1 MFSNGKRPPFHLAL
15 VFMILVTQNLNDLYD
30 ERTEYLIN
38 DGLSFTRFPDLKP
51 SDRGAG
57 FKTVCL
63 LSRGLEIESN
73 HAGTMKTFYCSCA
86 TYLPEN

>member
-1 MFSNGKRPPFHLAL
+1 MFSKGKRPPFHPAL
-15 VFMILVTQNLNDLYD
+15 VFMIPVTQNLNTLYD

-38 DGLSFTRFPDLKP
+38 DSLSFTRFLDLKP

-63 LSRGLEIESN
+63 LS
-73 HAGTMKTFYCSCA
+73 
-86 TYLPEN
+86 